1 MSQVIHHLPVSS
13 REIAAFGQ
21 KLTYIPFLTY
31 KLYSSVMTHPTID
44 GFDLRSIFRPVSDEQ
59 NCSNIISDPRLGSQT
74 VGM

>member
-1 MSQVIHHLPVSS
+1 MSQDIHHFPVGR

-44 GFDLRSIFRPVSDEQ
+44 GFDLRSIFRSATDEQ
-59 NCSNIISDPRLGSQT
+59 NCAIVISDPRLASQA